1 MFKLELRKSIRNRTL
16 FYIVST
22 VVLSY
27 ILGYILPVGID
38 KVSTLELGDFYFS
51 TYTVFTQFGFLIF
64 GFVVVY
70 FFNKD
75 YSEKT
80 ILWNYFSGYQLAQ
93 YFYSKLFVLFIEFV
107 ISIILANIIVC
118 LTLGFSTF
126 YFLFST
132 IAFSIIILQYLLIV
146 GTISVIFSN
155 MLVSIGVSLA
165 YWITSIILVAIGG
178 IFKYVAIFDASNLLY
193 EEVSNIM
200 SKGNIQD
207 FSSFCVVLPYLLTLF
222 IINYVYIKVSTK
234 RWLKNGV

>member
-1 MFKLELRKSIRNRTL
+1 F
-16 FYIVST
+16 
-22 VVLSY
+22 
-27 ILGYILPVGID
+27 
-38 KVSTLELGDFYFS
+38 
-51 TYTVFTQFGFLIF
+51 
-64 GFVVVY
+64 
-70 FFNKD
+70 
-75 YSEKT
+75 
-80 ILWNYFSGYQLAQ
+80 
-93 YFYSKLFVLFIEFV
+93 
-107 ISIILANIIVC
+107 ANIVVC

-132 IAFSIIILQYLLIV
+132 IVFSIIILQYLLIV

-178 IFKYVAIFDASNLLY
+178 IFKYVAIFDASNSLY

-207 FSSFCVVLPYLLTLF
+207 FSPLFVVLPYLLILF
-222 IINYVYIKVSTK
+222 IINYIYIKVSTK